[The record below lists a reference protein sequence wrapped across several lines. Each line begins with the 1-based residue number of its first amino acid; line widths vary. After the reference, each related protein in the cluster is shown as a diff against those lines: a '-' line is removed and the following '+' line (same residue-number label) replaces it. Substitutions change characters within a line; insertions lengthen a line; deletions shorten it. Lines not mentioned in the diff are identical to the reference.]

1 MGLGNIWMKF
11 WWEIHW
17 SFPLLFNLGLRLIEI
32 YLSMDLMGGVLITV
46 ILCLFESLSSL
57 GKINSTER
65 GDVEVIIV
73 FLEQV
78 GDVATGTDSRQQ
90 ISQQLLGNCLQIARV
105 SAAGWGRDWGWSWGW
120 GREQWDGFLWL
131 WQRPEFPKGHR
142 SLPWP
147 SLLQWIFFSTYFP
160 ILNLRLVEVLSWL
173 L

>member
-1 MGLGNIWMKF
+1 
-11 WWEIHW
+11 
-17 SFPLLFNLGLRLIEI
+17 
-32 YLSMDLMGGVLITV
+32 MDLMGGVLITV

-105 SAAGWGRDWGWSWGW
+105 SAAG
-120 GREQWDGFLWL
+120 
-131 WQRPEFPKGHR
+131 
-142 SLPWP
+142 
-147 SLLQWIFFSTYFP
+147 
-160 ILNLRLVEVLSWL
+160 
-173 L
+173 